1 MRTIYLY
8 VETNGI
14 LRKVALDMAY
24 LSAHKKIRLLK
35 NYFED
40 GLYLQYKS
48 NSTGDLVEK
57 YYLTKDKVTSED
69 NDHYFFKFPFKLD
82 QVFDVAV

>member
-40 GLYLQYKS
+40 GLYLHYKS
-48 NSTGDLVEK
+48 NSTGDSVEK